1 MRKRRRELKDGR
13 GKVREMMVN
22 GAQSL
27 GAAKRRVRFAA
38 IDKNLFAK
46 V

>member
-1 MRKRRRELKDGR
+1 MRKRRRGRKDGR
-13 GKVREMMVN
+13 GKVREIMVN
-22 GAQSL
+22 GAQNL

>member
-1 MRKRRRELKDGR
+1 MRKRRREIKDGR
-13 GKVREMMVN
+13 GKVREMMN

>member
-1 MRKRRRELKDGR
+1 MRKRRRGRKDGR
-13 GKVREMMVN
+13 GKVREMMMD

-27 GAAKRRVRFAA
+27 GAAKRRVQFAA